1 MPGGGSAA
9 KQKTSDKFVE
19 GEKILCYHGPLLYEA
34 KINKLQVK
42 DKITQFHVHYSGW
55 SKSWDEW
62 VAEGRMLKIND
73 ANLQKQKELQQQ
85 NPLAEKQRKTTSKRK
100 TDRRRDIEP
109 LSRRRRVRQ
118 DEMMRDP
125 SPSMRP
131 ELKID
136 YSEEIKKSLVDD
148 WDLVTRQ
155 KQLVRLPRQ
164 ITVQNILDKYK
175 ENVVSSDPD
184 KNSCGQ
190 ISELC
195 EGLKDYFDIMLGTQ
209 LLYKFERP
217 QYSDVLQM
225 YPDKSPSEVYGI
237 EHFLRLFVRLGSMLS
252 YTTIEEDNLIMLQN
266 HVQDFLRYI
275 TSSLDSFPMEYDPAP
290 ADYLRR
296 LT

>member
-34 KINKLQVK
+34 KVCQYDIYHVMVLKRRKINKLQVK

-184 KNSCGQ
+184 KNS
-190 ISELC
+190 
-195 EGLKDYFDIMLGTQ
+195 YVTN
-209 LLYKFERP
+209 
-217 QYSDVLQM
+217 
-225 YPDKSPSEVYGI
+225 EVI
-237 EHFLRLFVRLGSMLS
+237 
-252 YTTIEEDNLIMLQN
+252 
-266 HVQDFLRYI
+266 
-275 TSSLDSFPMEYDPAP
+275 P
-290 ADYLRR
+290 
-296 LT
+296 